1 MTIILRDDPTSLTI
15 AQHDSL
21 GSKLLTSALIVV
33 LFGMI
38 VTAILVPSG
47 RRNIL
52 TCVKESQEDVS
63 CTNQSTWLWT
73 APVLTRYAH
82 VQKAY
87 VHTQLNG
94 RHQERTL
101 RIKTASGDFSLPAY
115 GGYAGPFDPVDVI
128 DAAEHQIDAF
138 ISAPVAAPLIL
149 REEVSW
155 VGVLVSGSLLLVA
168 LSWSVGNALAK
179 GPWTVFD
186 ARLGQVHIHCAG
198 PRRPVTHV
206 IPLTDIIRI
215 AMIHPQGRSTVDIVL
230 KTTTGTIRLCWLH
243 HGSARAPHDQAGA
256 IVDRIR
262 TWLLV
267 RGVAVP

>member
-1 MTIILRDDPTSLTI
+1 LTI
-15 AQHDSL
+15 AQHESL

-33 LFGMI
+33 FCGMI

-52 TCVKESQEDVS
+52 TCVKESHQDVS
-63 CTNQSTWLWT
+63 CTNQSTWVWT
-73 APVLTRYAH
+73 APVHTRYAH

-87 VHTQLNG
+87 VDIQLNG

-128 DAAEHQIDAF
+128 DVAEHQIDAF
-138 ISAPVAAPLIL
+138 ISAPVSAQLIL

-155 VGVLVSGSLLLVA
+155 VGVVVSGSLLLVA
-168 LSWSVGNALAK
+168 LYCAVGNALAQ

-186 ARLGQVHIHCAG
+186 AGLGQVHIHGDG
-198 PRRPVTHV
+198 PRRPMTHV
-206 IPLTDIIRI
+206 LPLTDIMRI
-215 AMIHPQGRSTVDIVL
+215 AMIHPRGRSTVDIVL
-230 KTTTGTIRLCWLH
+230 KTTTGTIRLCWLQ
-243 HGSARAPHDQAGA
+243 HGSARSPDDQAAA
-256 IVDRIR
+256 IVHRIR

-267 RGVAVP
+267 QGVAVP